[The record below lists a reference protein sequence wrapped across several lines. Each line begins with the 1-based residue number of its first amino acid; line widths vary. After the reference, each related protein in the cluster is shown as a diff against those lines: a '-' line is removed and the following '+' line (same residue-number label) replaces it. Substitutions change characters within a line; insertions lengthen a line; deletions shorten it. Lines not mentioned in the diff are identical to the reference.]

1 MRPAPQ
7 LSIVIPAYNEAKRI
21 SRTLETLRKYLE
33 GTNWTAEVI
42 VVNDGSSDETAA
54 IVESYRD
61 QWNALRLIENGRNR
75 GKGFSVRNGA
85 LRAQGDVV
93 LFTDADLS
101 APITEAPKLIDP
113 IANEVCDVTFGS
125 RAVDRSLIGV
135 HQSPFREISGRIFNL
150 FVQGLIG
157 LAFKDT
163 QCGFKAFRR
172 STAGP
177 VFERQTIMGFG
188 FDPEI
193 LYIAKKRG
201 LRLREIPVRWD
212 HAEGTKV
219 RFLKDSCRMF
229 LDLLQIRWNDLCGKY
244 K

>member
-1 MRPAPQ
+1 MRSAPP
-7 LSIVIPAYNEAKRI
+7 LSIVIPAYNEGKRI
-21 SRTLETLRKYLE
+21 SRTLDTLQEYLE
-33 GTNWTAEVI
+33 SKGWVAEVI
-42 VVNDGSSDETAA
+42 VVNDGSSDDTVAVVRSYISKWAA
-54 IVESYRD
+54 LQLVD
-61 QWNALRLIENGRNR
+61 NGGNH

-85 LRAQGDVV
+85 LGAQGDIV

-101 APITEAPKLIDP
+101 APIAEAPKLIDP
-113 IANEVCDVTFGS
+113 IANGECDVTFGS

-135 HQSPFREISGRIFNL
+135 HQSTFRETSGRIFNL
-150 FVQGLIG
+150 FVQTLTGLP
-157 LAFKDT
+157 FKDT

-172 STAGP
+172 SAAGP

-212 HAEGTKV
+212 HVEGTTV
-219 RFLKDSCRMF
+219 RFLRDSCRMF
-229 LDLLQIRWNDLCGKY
+229 LDLLRIRWNDFCRKY
-244 K
+244 D

>member
-85 LRAQGDVV
+85 LAAQGDVV

-157 LAFKDT
+157 LPFKDT

-172 STAGP
+172 GAAEP

-193 LYIAKKRG
+193 LYVANKRG

>member
-1 MRPAPQ
+1 MRSAPP
-7 LSIVIPAYNEAKRI
+7 LSIIIPAYNEAKRI
-21 SRTLETLRKYLE
+21 SRTLETLQEYLE
-33 GTNWTAEVI
+33 SKGWAAEVI
-42 VVNDGSSDETAA
+42 VVNDGSLDDTVAVVNAYIS
-54 IVESYRD
+54 R
-61 QWNALRLIENGRNR
+61 WNALRVVDNGSNL

-85 LRAQGDVV
+85 LGAEGDIV

-101 APITEAPKLIDP
+101 APIAEAPKLIDP
-113 IANEVCDVTFGS
+113 IANGECDVTFGS

-135 HQSPFREISGRIFNL
+135 HQSPFRETSGRIFNL
-150 FVQGLIG
+150 FVQGLTG
-157 LAFKDT
+157 LPFKDT

-172 STAGP
+172 SVAGS

-212 HAEGTKV
+212 HVEGTTV
-219 RFLKDSCRMF
+219 RFLRDSCRMF
-229 LDLLQIRWNDLCGKY
+229 LDLLRIRWNDFCGKY
-244 K
+244 E

>member
-1 MRPAPQ
+1 MRSAPQ

-21 SRTLETLRKYLE
+21 SRTLETLQRYLQ
-33 GTNWTAEVI
+33 GTSWTYEVI

-61 QWNALRLIENGRNR
+61 QWNALRLIENDSNR
-75 GKGFSVRNGA
+75 GKGFSVRHGA
-85 LRAQGDVV
+85 LGAQGDVV

-101 APITEAPKLIDP
+101 APITEGPKLIDP
-113 IANEVCDVTFGS
+113 IADGVCDVTFGS

-135 HQSPFREISGRIFNL
+135 HQSPFRETSGRIFNL
-150 FVQGLIG
+150 LVQGLIG
-157 LAFKDT
+157 LPFKDT
-163 QCGFKAFRR
+163 QCGFKAYRR
-172 STAGP
+172 NVVGP

>member
-1 MRPAPQ
+1 MRSALQ

-21 SRTLETLRKYLE
+21 SRTLETLQEYLQ
-33 GTNWTAEVI
+33 GKNWGAEVI
-42 VVNDGSSDETAA
+42 VVNDGSSDKTAE
-54 IVESYRD
+54 IVELYRSR
-61 QWNALRLIENGRNR
+61 WNALRLIDNGGNR
-75 GKGFSVRNGA
+75 GKGFSVRNGV
-85 LRAQGDVV
+85 LGAQGDVI

-113 IANEVCDVTFGS
+113 ITNGECDVTFGS
-125 RAVDRSLIGV
+125 RAMNRSLIGV
-135 HQSPFREISGRIFNL
+135 HQSPFRETSGRIFNL
-150 FVQGLIG
+150 FVQGLAG
-157 LAFKDT
+157 LPFKDT

-172 STAGP
+172 GIAGAL
-177 VFERQTIMGFG
+177 FERQTITGFG

-212 HAEGTKV
+212 HVEGTKV

-229 LDLLQIRWNDLCGKY
+229 LDLLRIRWNDLCRKY
-244 K
+244 E

>member
-1 MRPAPQ
+1 MRSAPQ

-21 SRTLETLRKYLE
+21 SRTLETLQKYLE
-33 GTNWTAEVI
+33 CTNWTSEVI

-61 QWNALRLIENGRNR
+61 RWPALRLIENDGNR

-85 LRAQGDVV
+85 LGAQGEVV

-113 IANEVCDVTFGS
+113 IANGACDVTFGS

-135 HQSPFREISGRIFNL
+135 HQSSFRETSGRIFNL

-157 LAFKDT
+157 LRFKDT

-172 STAGP
+172 RAAGP

-219 RFLKDSCRMF
+219 RFLQDSCRMF
-229 LDLLQIRWNDLCGKY
+229 LDLLQIRWNDLRGKY
-244 K
+244 Q

>member
-157 LAFKDT
+157 LPFKDT
-163 QCGFKAFRR
+163 QCGFKAYRR
-172 STAGP
+172 NVVGP

-193 LYIAKKRG
+193 LYVAKKRS

>member
-1 MRPAPQ
+1 MRSALQ

-21 SRTLETLRKYLE
+21 LRTLETLHKYLE
-33 GTNWTAEVI
+33 DNRWKAEVI

-54 IVESYRD
+54 IVQSYRS
-61 QWNALRLIENGRNR
+61 QWNALRLIENEGNR

-85 LRAQGDVV
+85 LVAQGEVI

-101 APITEAPKLIDP
+101 SPITEAPKLIDP
-113 IANEVCDVTFGS
+113 IASGVCDVTFGS

-135 HQSPFREISGRIFNL
+135 HQSPFRETSGRIFNL
-150 FVQGLIG
+150 FVKALTGLP
-157 LAFKDT
+157 FKDT
-163 QCGFKAFRR
+163 QCGFKAFHHDA
-172 STAGP
+172 AGP
-177 VFERQTIMGFG
+177 VFKRQTILGFG

-219 RFLKDSCRMF
+219 RFLRDSCRMF
-229 LDLLQIRWNDLCGKY
+229 SDLLRIRWNDLSQKY
-244 K
+244 D

>member
-85 LRAQGDVV
+85 LAAQGDVV

-157 LAFKDT
+157 LPFKDT

-172 STAGP
+172 GAAEP

-193 LYIAKKRG
+193 LYVAKKRS

>member
-1 MRPAPQ
+1 MRSAPQ

-135 HQSPFREISGRIFNL
+135 HQSTFRETSGRIFNL
-150 FVQGLIG
+150 FVQSLTGLP
-157 LAFKDT
+157 FKDT

-172 STAGP
+172 SAAGP

-212 HAEGTKV
+212 HVEGTTV
-219 RFLKDSCRMF
+219 RFLRDSCRMF
-229 LDLLQIRWNDLCGKY
+229 LDLLRIRWNDFCRKY
-244 K
+244 D